1 MVVLQEAAP
10 EISLRWMFLRDIA
23 GVACAYMVG
32 FPEGHV
38 SMTST
43 NHLTYR
49 CASPS
54 DCNEEEKKI
63 QFPFEDMAP
72 YFIHVRSS

>member
-10 EISLRWMFLRDIA
+10 EISLRWMFLRGIA

-49 CASPS
+49 CASPG
-54 DCNEEEKKI
+54 DCNEKI

-72 YFIHVRSS
+72 YIIHVHSS